1 MYIHELIEF
10 YETGKFGGSNN
21 GESSLY
27 LSNEL
32 QGATSQKTMNLNWN
46 HGAFP
51 IHSNLDSRT

>member
-32 QGATSQKTMNLNWN
+32 QGATSQKTMNLN
-46 HGAFP
+46 
-51 IHSNLDSRT
+51 